1 MAIGSRS
8 NNLYFN
14 ENFDLKKI
22 NNIVLKK
29 KKYEQVDRYTNCVN
43 MCNR

>member
-1 MAIGSRS
+1 MVIGSRW

-22 NNIVLKK
+22 NNIILKK
-29 KKYEQVDRYTNCVN
+29 KKYEQVRSVTT
-43 MCNR
+43 